1 MSDEEQSS
9 TEKPF
14 VTAYG
19 DGGFRVLGERIE
31 GSIFITPEEAQP
43 WSVTAADGLA
53 SMDMSPFLALKG
65 RVDVL
70 LIGAGDTH
78 FPPVKALTEALMDIG
93 ISVDFMSTGS
103 ACRTFN
109 VLQSDGRQVACALI
123 AVE

>member
-1 MSDEEQSS
+1 MSGGEQASA
-9 TEKPF
+9 EKPF

-31 GSIFITPEEAQP
+31 GSILITPEEAHP
-43 WSVTAADGLA
+43 WSVTTADDLA
-53 SMDMSPFLALKG
+53 TLDMAPFLALEG

-70 LIGAGDTH
+70 LIGTGDTH
-78 FPPVKALTEALMDIG
+78 AAPAKELTEALMDIA